1 MSASG
6 EAQKTSEISLIPL
19 TEVERENVAS
29 GMEANGPP
37 TEVQLLSEV

>member
-19 TEVERENVAS
+19 TEVERENMAS
-29 GMEANGPP
+29 GMEASVPP